1 MHDLVVFLQIY
12 LSTTLLFKVAVL
24 LTESLSAEFLWDSTN
39 GDDNAE

>member
-24 LTESLSAEFLWDSTN
+24 LTAEFLWDSTN